1 MKKLTVQQALTR
13 AEAYLKKGD
22 LDSARE
28 LYVDIIHRFPGNNKA
43 VFGLAQ
49 LDRAQHGHPVDREQ
63 LKKAIAFLGTLHNAG
78 RHAELAKTA
87 KQFIQKYPG
96 SFELWM
102 ILAGAQN
109 SLGQATEAEK
119 SFRKVIELKPDYAE
133 AHSNLGV
140 MLESMGRLD
149 DALSAHRSALEVNPQ
164 FYIAHFN
171 LGNVYKDTGRLE
183 DAVNS
188 YRAAVSIAPFFA
200 QAYINLG
207 IVLVDLYRLDE
218 AVSAYQ
224 NAITLEPKNASAYNN
239 IGLVLNEKGLLDN
252 AILNYQKALSINPKY
267 VDAQFNLGLAFK
279 LKKNASAA
287 IEAFRAVLKLEP
299 SHIGASAELSFEL
312 AKMCDWR
319 AEERT
324 ADYTRN
330 LGVVTAAVNP
340 FQMLALEDDPE
351 NQLARSRRWAEEKLN
366 ARIAPM
372 DIRIGKRKNRL
383 RIGIFSGDFREHPM
397 MYCISGFL
405 KSYDRSS
412 FELLAFNLYRGTSEK
427 WSAYVESVV
436 DGFFDV
442 SIMSNAELI
451 AFARSKELD
460 IAIDLSGYTTGART
474 IIFLERVAPVQIN
487 FLGYPG
493 TMGIDSYDYIVG
505 DRVVIPDEYRKY
517 YSEKII
523 FLPHSYFPI
532 DNSGCSTFTE
542 TIRSDH
548 GLHDDQIVLCCFN
561 NSYKLNRVE
570 FSIWMR
576 VLTRVDNAVLWL
588 LQTNDSVEQN
598 LKAEALALGI
608 DPVRLIFAPVVEKS
622 IHLERH
628 RHADLFLDTFNY
640 NAHTTA
646 CDSLWSGVPIVT
658 KVGCQFSARV
668 AASILYATGL
678 PELITSNEEDYE
690 KLIFE
695 LATNPSMLKKIKDKL
710 LKNRDACPL
719 FDFERYTRNFEKGI
733 LRVYEDVAVGQLRDV
748 VVEE

>member
-28 LYVDIIHRFPGNNKA
+28 LYVDIIRRFPGNNKA

-49 LDRAQHGHPVDREQ
+49 LDRAQHNQPVDREQ
-63 LKKAIAFLGTLHNAG
+63 LEKAIAFLGTLHNAN
-78 RHAELAKTA
+78 RHAELAKAAT
-87 KQFIQKYPG
+87 QFIQKYPR

-109 SLGQATEAEK
+109 SLDQTIEAEK

-140 MLESMGRLD
+140 ILESMGRLD
-149 DALSAHRSALEVNPQ
+149 DAISAHRSALEVNPQ

-188 YRAAVSIAPFFA
+188 YRAAVAIMPFFA

-218 AVSAYQ
+218 AVAAYQ
-224 NAITLEPKNASAYNN
+224 HAITMEPGNASAYNN
-239 IGLVLNEKGLLDN
+239 LGLALTEKGLLDN

-267 VDAQFNLGLAFK
+267 ADAQFNLGLAFT
-279 LKKNASAA
+279 LKKNATAA

-299 SHIGASAELSFEL
+299 SHVGGLSYLSFEL
-312 AKMCDWR
+312 AKQCDWH
-319 AEERT
+319 ADERL
-324 ADYTRN
+324 ANYTRN

-340 FQMLALEDDPE
+340 FQMLALEDNPE
-351 NQLARSRRWAEEKLN
+351 NQLARSKRWAEEKLN
-366 ARIAPM
+366 VRIAPM
-372 DIRIGKRKNRL
+372 DIRVGKKNKRL

-397 MYCISGFL
+397 MYCISGL
-405 KSYDRSS
+405 LGSYDRSK
-412 FELLAFNLYRGTSEK
+412 FELLAFNLYCGTSEK
-427 WSAYVESVV
+427 WSTYVKSAL
-436 DGFFDV
+436 DSFFDV

-474 IIFLERVAPVQIN
+474 IVFVERVASVQIN

-493 TMGIDSYDYIVG
+493 TMGIESYDYIIS
-505 DRVVIPDEYRKY
+505 DKIVIPDEYRKY

-523 FLPHSYFPI
+523 FLPHTYFPI
-532 DNSGCSTFTE
+532 DNSGCSPTKE
-542 TIRSDH
+542 TARSDH
-548 GLHDDQIVLCCFN
+548 GLHDDQLILCSFN
-561 NSYKLNRVE
+561 NSYKLTRVE

-576 VLTRVDNAVLWL
+576 ILARVDNAVLWL
-588 LQTNDSVEQN
+588 LQTNNSVEQN
-598 LKAEALALGI
+598 LRSEALNLGI
-608 DPVRLIFAPVVEKS
+608 DPKRLIFAPFVDKPT
-622 IHLERH
+622 HLERH
-628 RHADLFLDTFNY
+628 RHADLFLDTFNC

-646 CDSLWSGVPIVT
+646 CDALWSGVPIVT
-658 KVGCQFSARV
+658 KVGRQFAARV
-668 AASILYATGL
+668 AASILFAT
-678 PELITSNEEDYE
+678 ELSELVTYNEADYE
-690 KLIFE
+690 NLVTQ
-695 LATNPSMLKKIKDKL
+695 LAMSPSMLKTLKDTL
-710 LKNRDACPL
+710 LKNKETCPL
-719 FDFERYTRNFEKGI
+719 FDVERYTRNFEKGI
-733 LRVYEDVAVGQLRDV
+733 LSAHQDVADEQRRDIIV
-748 VVEE
+748 VD